1 MSFSNVSLNTV
12 RRALNSDRRLLLFE
26 RAVTEYAD
34 EINKPIPDPLVDL
47 DASTLSNVV
56 RHLPF
61 SDCEC

>member
-1 MSFSNVSLNTV
+1 M
-12 RRALNSDRRLLLFE
+12 RRALNSDRRLVLFE
-26 RAVTEYAD
+26 RAVTECAH

-61 SDCEC
+61 SAVNVKSVGDCEGEF